1 MHTQFNEEKMR
12 AKTRHQFWQRAVKLL
27 NIGLVT
33 LPFAVC
39 WYLYYAERIVLPF
52 FRKGNWYIILFF
64 AVMYALFCRI
74 YGALH
79 VSTSRISALV
89 YSQSLSAL
97 LADFVLYMVSILLRR
112 HLQHLWPFIPVLAV
126 QLAVA
131 VLWSLYT
138 HRAYFRRNKPQV
150 TMVVWDM
157 RQGLEELVNSY
168 GMEKRFNVVG
178 TPRVEE
184 VVANLSLL
192 DGVETVFLCGIHS
205 HERNIVIK
213 YCVAAGIHVYV
224 IPRIGDVIM
233 DAAKPVNFFHLPM
246 MSLERSNP
254 SPEYMMVKRA
264 FDILVSGLGLILLS
278 PVMGVIALL
287 IRRDGGTV
295 LYRQKRLTQ
304 NGRTFELLK
313 FRSMRMDAEGD
324 GVARLSSGE
333 HDPRVTKVGRVIRGC
348 RLDEL
353 PQLWN
358 ILVGDMAFVGPR
370 PERPEIAAAY
380 EKELPEFSL
389 RLQVKAGL
397 TGYAQVY
404 GKYNTTPYD
413 KLLLDLRYISR
424 PSLTEDFKILLAT
437 VKILFLPES
446 TEGVAEGSV
455 TAADGDTWKGDQGA

>member
-1 MHTQFNEEKMR
+1 MSIQFNEEKTR
-12 AKTRHQFWQRAVKLL
+12 AKTRHQFWRRGVKLL
-27 NIGLVT
+27 NIALLTV
-33 LPFAVC
+33 PFAIC

-64 AVMYALFCRI
+64 AVMYAIFCRI

-79 VSTSRISALV
+79 VSTSRISELV

-97 LADFVLYMVSILLRR
+97 LADFVLYLVSILLRR
-112 HLQHLWPFIPVLAV
+112 HLQHVWPFIPVILTQVALA
-126 QLAVA
+126 AA
-131 VLWSLYT
+131 WSLYT
-138 HRAYFRRNKPQV
+138 HRTYFAKNKPQT

-157 RQGLEELVNSY
+157 RQGLEKLVNSY
-168 GMEKRFNVVG
+168 GMEKRFNVVD
-178 TPRVEE
+178 TPHVKDVVDHLDTLDEAE
-184 VVANLSLL
+184 V
-192 DGVETVFLCGIHS
+192 VFLCGIHS
-205 HERNIVIK
+205 HERNIIIK
-213 YCVAAGIHVYV
+213 QCVAHHIHVYV

-254 SPEYMMVKRA
+254 SPEYMVVKRV
-264 FDILVSGLGLILLS
+264 FDIALSGLGLILFS

-295 LYRQKRLTQ
+295 LYRQKRLTKD
-304 NGRTFELLK
+304 GKVFEVLK
-313 FRSMRMDAEGD
+313 FRSMRMDAEKD
-324 GVARLSSGE
+324 GVARLSTGE
-333 HDPRVTKVGRVIRGC
+333 RDPRVTPVGRVIRAC

-358 ILVGDMAFVGPR
+358 ILVGDMSFVGPR

-380 EKELPEFSL
+380 QRILPEFAL

-424 PSLTEDFKILLAT
+424 PSLAEDFKILLAT

-446 TEGVAEGSV
+446 TEGVEEDSI
-455 TAADGDTWKGDQGA
+455 TALEQEVREKAGQE